1 MAPALRRFRGCAEA
15 RRTGKFV
22 KTFTSRIGPLAPQ
35 RDEGGPDRGGRTDM
49 ARISES
55 TVRRLSHY
63 YRVLE
68 EVEAEGGRLI
78 SSHRLAERE
87 GVTSAQVRKDLSCF
101 GSFGRRG
108 LGYNVA
114 HLREAIR
121 SILGLDRRW
130 RVGVVGVGNLGT
142 ALLLYRGFE
151 QQGFDVVAAFDRD
164 PARIGRPLGA
174 LVVRDIAE
182 LPQAAKEERLDL
194 GVIATPLRAAQEVAD
209 ALVAAGVRGILN
221 LAPRKLFVPPQ
232 VALRT
237 VDMTVEFES
246 LSFALANVVT
256 RRSRR
261 RPRS

>member
-1 MAPALRRFRGCAEA
+1 MP
-15 RRTGKFV
+15 
-22 KTFTSRIGPLAPQ
+22 
-35 RDEGGPDRGGRTDM
+35 
-49 ARISES
+49 RISES

-68 EVEAEGGRLI
+68 EVEDEGKRLI

-114 HLREAIR
+114 HLRKEIGA
-121 SILGLDRRW
+121 ILGLDRRW
-130 RVGVVGVGNLGT
+130 RVAVVGAGNLGT
-142 ALLLYRGFE
+142 ALMLYRGFE
-151 QQGFDVVAAFDRD
+151 KQGFDVVAAFDRD
-164 PARIGRPLGA
+164 PARIGQPLGDV
-174 LVVRDIAE
+174 VVRDIAE
-182 LPQAAKEERLDL
+182 LPAAAKDGGFDM

-221 LAPRKLFVPPQ
+221 LAPRKLFVPSH

-246 LSFALANVVT
+246 LSFALNSLTPPA
-256 RRSRR
+256 RRR
-261 RPRS
+261 RPRA